1 MMREAVGGGAWLGG
15 AMRAMVGGGLLQCGE
30 AEIVGPGKWRLSR
43 LLRGRAGTASA
54 MSHPAGEPFVLLDD
68 PAWLMLPDDLAAMT
82 GAGGTMLQWAPRNG
96 SVLTEIELAA
106 AGQAL
111 RPLSPVH
118 AQIRPDGAG
127 GWQNGRATCRE
138 NVGQYV

>member
-1 MMREAVGGGAWLGG
+1 
-15 AMRAMVGGGLLQCGE
+15 
-30 AEIVGPGKWRLSR
+30 
-43 LLRGRAGTASA
+43 

-96 SVLTEIELAA
+96 SVLTEIEMAA

-118 AQIRPDGAG
+118 AQNRPDGAG
-127 GWQNGRATCRE
+127 GLTIGWTRRKIGRATWRARMSTD
-138 NVGQYV
+138 G

>member
-1 MMREAVGGGAWLGG
+1 MRISDRSSDV
-15 AMRAMVGGGLLQCGE
+15 C
-30 AEIVGPGKWRLSR
+30 SSD
-43 LLRGRAGTASA
+43 LRGRAGTASA
-54 MSHPAGEPFVLLDD
+54 MSRPAGEPSVLLDD

-96 SVLTEIELAA
+96 SVLTEIEMAA

-118 AQIRPDGAG
+118 AQVRPDGAG
-127 GWQNGRATCRE
+127 GVTIGWTRRSRIDTGWRSEEHTS
-138 NVGQYV
+138 

>member
-1 MMREAVGGGAWLGG
+1 
-15 AMRAMVGGGLLQCGE
+15 
-30 AEIVGPGKWRLSR
+30 
-43 LLRGRAGTASA
+43 

-96 SVLTEIELAA
+96 SVLTEIEMAA

-127 GWQNGRATCRE
+127 GLTIGWTRRSRSEEHTSELQSLMRISYAVFCLQKKNDCDVTQTEHDPNISDR
-138 NVGQYV
+138 

>member
-1 MMREAVGGGAWLGG
+1 
-15 AMRAMVGGGLLQCGE
+15 
-30 AEIVGPGKWRLSR
+30 
-43 LLRGRAGTASA
+43 

-96 SVLTEIELAA
+96 SVLTEIEMAA

-118 AQIRPDGAG
+118 AQVRPDGAG
-127 GWQNGRATCRE
+127 GVTIGWTRRSRIDTGWRDHVDQPLGETRE
-138 NVGQYV
+138 LWRVSLVPPVPGVGPWETAVRSEEHTSELQSLMR

>member
-1 MMREAVGGGAWLGG
+1 
-15 AMRAMVGGGLLQCGE
+15 
-30 AEIVGPGKWRLSR
+30 
-43 LLRGRAGTASA
+43 

-96 SVLTEIELAA
+96 SVLTEIEMAA

-127 GWQNGRATCRE
+127 GLTIGWTRRSRIDTGWRDHVDQPLGETQIGRARCRE
-138 NVGQYV
+138 SVGQDVELSGVGGTSKKKRNTRITQS